1 MKKSLEKQ
9 MNEILDASLKN
20 VQVTTEQ
27 AARVCASQSA
37 AALRVVSPKKTGD
50 YAADWIMEA
59 IRGRSGSRQIG
70 AFSINGYRVRNAT
83 HYQLTH
89 LLEYGHLKVN
99 GGRTKK
105 YEHIKPVE
113 ERGIQTF
120 SKMIK
125 QGIY

>member
-20 VQVTTEQ
+20 VQVTTDQ
-27 AARVCASQSA
+27 AARIAARQSV
-37 AALRVVSPKKTGD
+37 AALRVVSPKKTGA
-50 YAADWIMEA
+50 YAADWMMEA
-59 IRGRSGSRQIG
+59 IRGRGGSRQIG
-70 AFSINGYRVRNAT
+70 AFSINGYRVRNAH

-89 LLEYGHLKVN
+89 LLEYGHGKVN

-105 YEHIKPVE
+105 FEHIKPVE